1 METFG
6 TLNGKPVEL
15 IRLRSGKLACE
26 ILSYGATL
34 RKLSVP
40 DRKGRPVDVVLGY
53 DTLEDYVNLDGYFG
67 ATVGPVANR
76 IGGAS
81 CLLNGKKLQLTA
93 NDGPNCLHSGAAGLD
108 KRLWEVVAASEEA
121 VTLLTTHPDKTGG
134 FPGPLRVAVTYW
146 LEDDSLLIEYRA
158 VSDRDT
164 LCNLTN
170 HSYFNLDGHDSGSVL
185 DHSVQIFAKSFT
197 PTDERSIPTGAIRAV
212 SGTAMD
218 LTKPRRIGDF
228 IDAPEEQLRQAGGY
242 DHNWVLDAGEQAL
255 RPAAVVRSA
264 ERGIKLTV
272 YTDRPAIQFYTGNYI
287 PDGRPGKDGAV
298 YKRRQGLCLETQGFP
313 DAPHHSSFPSVVLRA
328 GREWMS
334 RTVFRFTAE

>member
-15 IRLRSGKLACE
+15 IRLRSEKLACE

-34 RKLSVP
+34 RSLTVP
-40 DRKGRPVDVVLGY
+40 DRDGKPVDVVLGY
-53 DTLEDYVNLDGYFG
+53 DTVEDYVNQDGYFG
-67 ATVGPVANR
+67 ATIGPVANR
-76 IGGAS
+76 IGRAS
-81 CLLNGKKLQLTA
+81 CPLNGKTLHFTA
-93 NDGPNCLHSGAAGLD
+93 NDGPNCLHSGTAGLD

-121 VTLLTTHPDKTGG
+121 VTLLTTHPDGLGG

-146 LEDDSLLIEYRA
+146 LEDDALLIEYRA
-158 VSDRDT
+158 VSDKDT

-170 HSYFNLDGHDSGSVL
+170 HSYFNLDGHDSGSIL
-185 DHSVQIFAKSFT
+185 DHRVRLFAKSFT

-218 LTKPRRIGDF
+218 LTSPRRIGDG
-228 IDAPEEQLRQAGGY
+228 IDAPEEQLRLAGGY
-242 DHNWVLDAGEQAL
+242 DHNWVLDAGEEVL
-255 RPAAVVRSA
+255 RPAAEVWGAKRGVR
-264 ERGIKLTV
+264 LTV
-272 YTDRPAIQFYTGNYI
+272 YTDRPGIQFYTGNYI
-287 PDGRPGKDGAV
+287 PNGRPGKGGAV
-298 YKRRQGLCLETQGFP
+298 YNRRQALCLETQDFP

-334 RTVFRFTAE
+334 RTVFRFTTD